1 MYNNPGNIEA
11 TQKYAGQ
18 TGKKY
23 GKGKNKDRFAVYD
36 SPLMGLRAL
45 FMETNKKLKEFD
57 GDVELALLKYLGGG
71 DGTVEQQYKKASKEN
86 PNIINY
92 INTGKAAY
100 KKGGVEG
107 LVRQIIV
114 NENDPVDIGG
124 TRELY
129 LNDHEAIKNA
139 QKLSYMDMP
148 SNVSGETAQKL
159 TIMDMPKDTTFK
171 SALKVYN
178 QGEYPRKTGGR
189 IMNLTKQNYNTQ
201 RFI

>member
-1 MYNNPGNIEA
+1 MQNNPGNIEA

-18 TGKKY
+18 TGEKY
-23 GKGKNKDRFAVYD
+23 GTGKNKDRFAVYD

-45 FMETNKKLKEFD
+45 FMETNKKLKDFD
-57 GDVELALLKYLGGG
+57 GDVEKALLKYLGGG
-71 DGTVEQQYKKASKEN
+71 SEGTLEERYKIASKEN

-100 KKGGVEG
+100 EKDGVEG

-114 NENDPVDIGG
+114 NENKPVDQGG

-129 LNDHEAIKNA
+129 LNDSETIKNA
-139 QKLSYMDMP
+139 QKLSHMDMP

-159 TIMDMPKDTTFK
+159 TIMDLPLGTKYKD
-171 SALKVYN
+171 AMKVYQ
-178 QGEYPRKTGGR
+178 QGEYPRKKGGR
-189 IMNLTKQNYNTQ
+189 VERNPYNYEPKP
-201 RFI
+201 I